1 MATLTVHHLPGNY
14 AILRRPT
21 GSALPDWL
29 DWSAPLVAV
38 TSTAEELSIVCPM
51 DQVPRPD
58 QERLAGPWRV
68 FKVAGPLD
76 FAEIGILAGLTAVLA
91 RADVSVFAISTYDT
105 DYLLVPA
112 DRLAP
117 AKAALAG
124 AVRLVEEAVD
134 AAPS

>member
-1 MATLTVHHLPGNY
+1 MPDLTVHHLPGNY
-14 AILRRPT
+14 AILRRPNGT
-21 GSALPDWL
+21 PLPDWL

-38 TSTAEELSIVCPM
+38 TATQDELSIVCPM

-68 FKVAGPLD
+68 FKVQGPLD
-76 FAEIGILAGLTAVLA
+76 FTEIGILAGLTAVLA

-124 AVRLVEEAVD
+124 AVRLIEEPVD
-134 AAPS
+134 G